1 MKNDKSN
8 LKNKILSDFKKFIK
22 NSSFHK
28 MNFNN
33 KMVNKKVS
41 EYIYLYFSDIIIKND
56 YVLIWSDN
64 TSLLSAK
71 SLGIKGYSNKYKNFT
86 YRVINKIN

>member
-41 EYIYLYFSDIIIKND
+41 EYIYIYIL
-56 YVLIWSDN
+56 
-64 TSLLSAK
+64 
-71 SLGIKGYSNKYKNFT
+71 
-86 YRVINKIN
+86 VI